1 MEKSTSI
8 GILNRF
14 TAPLVRHFISRFTL
28 VLNNPLQCC
37 LGFLCQH
44 LAVCLIF
51 PLPTGCSLQH
61 TSNSNAMQKFVQ
73 CGTQRVYFPK
83 CHIVFPA
90 LRFHRSAGL
99 FVVCHLFTPP
109 SISLSPAPRRGFFM
123 HSFSGRWAGHLQRD
137 SPSSSPERT
146 YPGDIALHPSAF
158 APQCSISLTSL
169 PD

>member
-51 PLPTGCSLQH
+51 PLPRAVHCSIPAIQRH
-61 TSNSNAMQKFVQ
+61 AKFVQ
-73 CGTQRVYFPK
+73 RGTQRVYFPK

-99 FVVCHLFTPP
+99 FVVCHLFTPFP
-109 SISLSPAPRRGFFM
+109 PPAPRRGFFM
-123 HSFSGRWAGHLQRD
+123 HSFSGRWGQAAGPLE
-137 SPSSSPERT
+137 S
-146 YPGDIALHPSAF
+146 F
-158 APQCSISLTSL
+158 
-169 PD
+169 